1 MVSPLLLEPTHVL
14 AVQRGERA
22 EWARDLGAVRAHR
35 ARRAASVRH
44 ALLVTQAAA
53 ATLAL
58 AVVTA
63 ARRPA
68 ATGQTSELCCT
79 A

>member
-22 EWARDLGAVRAHR
+22 EWARDLGA
-35 ARRAASVRH
+35 
-44 ALLVTQAAA
+44 
-53 ATLAL
+53 
-58 AVVTA
+58 
-63 ARRPA
+63 
-68 ATGQTSELCCT
+68 TSELCCT